1 MCGRVS
7 GVIESSKE
15 AEGKENKKIFSRKE
29 CLNWDL
35 YGE

>member
-1 MCGRVS
+1 MYGRVS

-15 AEGKENKKIFSRKE
+15 AEGKVSKKIFPRKE
-29 CLNWDL
+29 YLNWDL